1 MNRKVRGMVFT
12 IISAL
17 LFGVTPI
24 LASMTYDMGSNA
36 NTLTF
41 YRNLMVVPVLLV
53 IMLIKKTPL
62 RVPWKELLFLLAV
75 SVLFS
80 VSTTYMLYESYNY
93 VGVGTAQTIHF
104 LYPQTF
110 FDLFFCKSKLFSNLP
125 AAVAF
130 LMHLL
135 HFFIVLLDMGI
146 ASCHI
151 QIHPRCSSILLRGW
165 FLCNCPFF
173 AEQFIYAGGNDYACD
188 DSDRMR
194 ISVLPEVF
202 CQGYFYRGSK
212 RINRF

>member
-104 LYPQTF
+104 LYPVVTA
-110 FDLFFCKSKLFSNLP
+110 LLCRFCSGS
-125 AAVAF
+125 V
-130 LMHLL
+130 
-135 HFFIVLLDMGI
+135 
-146 ASCHI
+146 
-151 QIHPRCSSILLRGW
+151 W
-165 FLCNCPFF
+165 
-173 AEQFIYAGGNDYACD
+173 AGGNWRPLSRPAREC
-188 DSDRMR
+188 SSSWMAAA
-194 ISVLPEVF
+194 V
-202 CQGYFYRGSK
+202 
-212 RINRF
+212 